1 MLHAMT
7 RIPDWLRTLPI
18 AHRGLHDVAHA
29 IAENSLPAFW
39 AAARAGYPIE
49 FDVRLLADGEVV
61 VFHDRDLD
69 RLTSATGPIAART
82 SDDLATLTL
91 LGASIGDDPKRE
103 DARIPLLRDVLD
115 LIAGATPL
123 LIEIKN
129 EGNVGAIEAATV
141 AELESYKGAFAI
153 QSFNPATVQWWRDT
167 APGVTRGLLAGDFRF
182 ESIDDATRRRLQNL
196 EDIAVCEPD
205 FIGYDIRLLPFERV
219 AHERKAGRPVI
230 GWTARSREEAVRALE
245 FCDNV
250 IFEGFDART
259 LRSAS

>member
-1 MLHAMT
+1 MS

-82 SDDLATLTL
+82 SEDLVTLTL

-103 DARIPLLRDVLD
+103 DARIPLLHDVLE
-115 LIAGATPL
+115 LIRGATPL

-129 EGNVGAIEAATV
+129 EGEVGALEAATV
-141 AELESYKGAFAI
+141 AALDGYNGPFAI
-153 QSFNPATVQWWRDT
+153 QSFNPATVKWWRDT

-182 ESIDDATRRRLQNL
+182 EPVDDATRRRLQNL
-196 EDIAVCEPD
+196 EDLAACEPD

-219 AHERKAGRPVI
+219 ARERKAGRPI
-230 GWTARSREEAVRALE
+230 LGWTARSRDEAVRALE

-259 LRSAS
+259 LRSTT